1 MIREFECTWAD
12 YLTKCKDFPNIEIGS
27 YECSQCKYFGGFAE
41 QVFINPGDYF
51 TIAIGCIN
59 CNKDN

>member
-1 MIREFECTWAD
+1 MTRKFECNWAD

-27 YECSQCKYFGGFAE
+27 YECSQCKYFGGVTE
-41 QVFINPGDYF
+41 QAYVIPGDYF
-51 TIAIGCIN
+51 TISTGCIN